1 MNLAKAENIKPN
13 FKKKTLTK
21 IISSTIPRN
30 LSVGFYCTSC
40 ESEKNS
46 FYVNPKKEFIC

>member
-13 FKKKTLTK
+13 FKKKTLAK
-21 IISSTIPRN
+21 IISSIPRN

-40 ESEKNS
+40 ESGKDS
-46 FYVNPKKEFIC
+46 FYVNLKKEFIC